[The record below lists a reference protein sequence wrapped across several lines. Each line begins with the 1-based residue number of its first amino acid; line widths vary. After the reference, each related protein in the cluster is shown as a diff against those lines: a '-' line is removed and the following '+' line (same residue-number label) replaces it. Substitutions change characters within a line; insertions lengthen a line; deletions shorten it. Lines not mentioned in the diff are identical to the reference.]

1 MSKSQHCYISGNL
14 YAWSKKLKVFA
25 IVEFA
30 PDTGSFFKKRK
41 LLLDF
46 IQGTCYKVSGK
57 FLTKFETMKKNKDK
71 KKLIKKYKLENRK
84 VLFKIEG
91 LWTDEI
97 KIDGEV
103 YCKVSEIP
111 QNLVAEFDRV
121 LPSDS
126 SLRPDLIAYKLDNLQ
141 AA

>member
-1 MSKSQHCYISGNL
+1 
-14 YAWSKKLKVFA
+14 
-25 IVEFA
+25 
-30 PDTGSFFKKRK
+30 
-41 LLLDF
+41 
-46 IQGTCYKVSGK
+46 
-57 FLTKFETMKKNKDK
+57 MKKNKDK